1 MDVAIVVLFLGIL
14 IFFGNMFNRIFALT
28 KIPDL
33 LLLIGIGILVG
44 PVLGFITPE
53 DFGIVGPL
61 FATVTLAVILF
72 EGGLHLK
79 MATIRSAFRG
89 TIELTLASFVV
100 TMLISAGLLVYLH
113 LLAPLPALMLGAAV
127 GGTSSAVV
135 IPMIEY
141 LHLGKDSNAIL
152 SLESAITDVLCIVV
166 MLTLIDVYLLGE
178 LNVPYITLRLVS
190 SFLVA
195 GAFGVLGGIAWSVL
209 YPQLKTIKS
218 IFLTP
223 AFVFVIYGAV
233 SLLGFSGAIAALCFG
248 ITLGNLPS
256 FRITKWLPSW
266 HVHQVELTPHEVTF
280 LSQLV
285 QLLKTFFFIYLGL
298 SIILTDTEA
307 LKIGLLVTLLLLAAR
322 LLIVRFCIPRSVPA
336 WDASIMAVMIPK
348 GLAAAVLA
356 AVPLQVGVEGGLFI
370 ETTTYGIILFS
381 IMACSI
387 LILLL
392 ERTPVKRLYGMFFS
406 HFGVQEEAGGADA
419 PPPPPAA

>member
-1 MDVAIVVLFLGIL
+1 V
-14 IFFGNMFNRIFALT
+14 FNRVFALT
-28 KIPDL
+28 KVPDL
-33 LLLIGIGILVG
+33 LILIGIGILIG
-44 PVLGFITPE
+44 PVLGLITPE
-53 DFGIVGPL
+53 EFGIVGPL

-89 TIELTLASFVV
+89 TIELTLASFIA
-100 TMLISAGLLVYLH
+100 TMLISAGILACLH
-113 LLAPLPALMLGAAV
+113 FLEPLPALMLGAAI

-141 LHLGKDSNAIL
+141 LNLGKDSNAIL

-166 MLTLIDVYLLGE
+166 MLTLLDVYVIGE
-178 LNVPYITLRLVS
+178 LNVPYVTVRLLS
-190 SFLVA
+190 SFFIA
-195 GAFGVLGGIAWSVL
+195 GAFGVLGGIVWSVL

-248 ITLGNLPS
+248 ITLGNLPL
-256 FRITKWLPSW
+256 FRITQWLPSY
-266 HVHQVELTPHEVTF
+266 HIRQVELTPHEVTF

-298 SIILTDTEA
+298 SIILSDTEA
-307 LKIGLLVTLLLLAAR
+307 LKIALLVTLILLLVR
-322 LLIVRFCIPRSVPA
+322 LLIVRFFIPKSVPA
-336 WDASIMAVMIPK
+336 WDASVMAVMIPK

-356 AVPLQVGVEGGLFI
+356 AIPLQMGVDGGLFI

-392 ERTPVKRLYGMFFS
+392 ERTPLKGLYALWFS
-406 HFGVQEEAGGADA
+406 QFGIPGEPE
-419 PPPPPAA
+419 PPQPPVG

>member
-1 MDVAIVVLFLGIL
+1 MDVAIVVLFLGVL
-14 IFFGNMFNRIFALT
+14 IFLGNVFNRVFALT

-33 LLLIGIGILVG
+33 LILIGIGILIG
-44 PVLGFITPE
+44 PVLGLISPE
-53 DFGIVGPL
+53 EFGIVGPL

-79 MATIRSAFRG
+79 TATIRSAFRG
-89 TIELTLASFVV
+89 TIELTIISFIA
-100 TMLISAGLLVYLH
+100 TMLISAGILIYLH
-113 LLAPLPALMLGAAV
+113 LLDPLSALMLGAAI

-141 LHLGKDSNAIL
+141 LHLGKDGNAIL

-166 MLTLIDVYLLGE
+166 MLTLLDVYMIGE
-178 LNVPYITLRLVS
+178 LNLPYVTLRLIS

-195 GAFGVLGGIAWSVL
+195 AVLGVIGGIVWSVL

-223 AFVFVIYGAV
+223 AFLFIIYGV
-233 SLLGFSGAIAALCFG
+233 VTLLGFSGAIAALAFG

-256 FRITKWLPSW
+256 FSIVKWLPSS
-266 HVHQVELTPHEVTF
+266 HVEQVELTPNEVTF

-307 LKIGLLVTLLLLAAR
+307 LKIALVITLILFVAR
-322 LLIVRFCIPRSVPA
+322 ILIVRFFLPKSIPV

-348 GLAAAVLA
+348 GLAGAVLA
-356 AVPLQVGVEGGLFI
+356 AIPLQMGIKGGLFI

-381 IMACSI
+381 IMICSI
-387 LILLL
+387 LVLLL
-392 ERTPVKRLYGMFFS
+392 EKTPLKKLYALFFRN
-406 HFGVQEEAGGADA
+406 FGKVAEAEQ
-419 PPPPPAA
+419 PPPPAA